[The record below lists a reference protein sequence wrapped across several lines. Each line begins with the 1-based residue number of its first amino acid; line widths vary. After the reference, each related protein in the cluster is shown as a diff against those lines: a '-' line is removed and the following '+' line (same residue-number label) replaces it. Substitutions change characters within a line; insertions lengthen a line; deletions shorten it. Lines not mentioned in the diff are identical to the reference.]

1 MGLFKSIGKGIKK
14 TFKSIGRGIKKAFKQ
29 FGKFMGKIGVLG
41 QVAMMFILPGIGG
54 ALAKGWGAIAGQT
67 AAQVATTATAT
78 AAGSAATA
86 NAIAAGA
93 TKAAAAASGA
103 SAAAASTAASSAT
116 IAAGQAAGATA
127 TQIAAAKGV
136 IGTAKATGLMSMGAV
151 GKGVGTVM
159 NFVGKVVSTPFN
171 VVNNL
176 TSGITN
182 TLSNFAQT
190 ASNKMFGTQFAG
202 GSSSFFGP
210 GDSAWA
216 KSTTQFSSR
225 MANITESS
233 GFFDKFDKVASE
245 IPTENIISE
254 VTVDGNPTGYSPDK
268 FQTPSSVTNPL
279 TDKPYNLNNSGI
291 DPNTLKVPTEKASF
305 FERPIDATKEYLS
318 SIVEEGKLKV
328 RESFTKEN
336 LINNAV
342 TKPIESVMNAPD
354 QYVNTKLAEAI
365 TPEEEFYRA
374 GTVAQQAALTTEFG
388 GMDIN
393 DQRFVTP
400 SGNFGAG
407 AINNLYQVPV
417 WKQPA
422 GGGF

>member
-1 MGLFKSIGKGIKK
+1 MSLFKSVGKGIKRTFKSIGK
-14 TFKSIGRGIKKAFKQ
+14 GIKKAFKQ

-41 QVAMMFILPGIGG
+41 QVAMMFILPAIGG

-67 AAQVATTATAT
+67 AAQATAT
-78 AAGSAATA
+78 AAGTAAGTTATA
-86 NAIAAGA
+86 NAVAAGSTKAAAAAAGA
-93 TKAAAAASGA
+93 TKAAAVK
-103 SAAAASTAASSAT
+103 ASTTAAIKAGTQVAT
-116 IAAGQAAGATA
+116 EA
-127 TQIAAAKGV
+127 
-136 IGTAKATGLMSMGAV
+136 ATGLMAKGAISQ
-151 GKGVGTVM
+151 GVGTVM

-202 GSSSFFGP
+202 GSGAFFGP

-233 GFFDKFDKVASE
+233 GFFDKFDKVATE
-245 IPTENIISE
+245 IPTKNIVSE

-268 FQTPSSVTNPL
+268 LQTAPPA
-279 TDKPYNLNNSGI
+279 TD
-291 DPNTLKVPTEKASF
+291 TLKVPTATDTLEVPTDKTGFFDNPVKATT
-305 FERPIDATKEYLS
+305 DYLS
-318 SIVEEGKLKV
+318 SLADEAQLKV
-328 RESFTKEN
+328 TNAVSKEN
-336 LINNAV
+336 IIKNVV
-342 TKPIESVMNAPD
+342 TKPINSLMGGPQ
-354 QYVNTKLAEAI
+354 QYVDTKLAEAI
-365 TPEEEFYRA
+365 SPEEEFFRS
-374 GTVAQQAALTTEFG
+374 GTVAQQAQMTTEFG

>member
-1 MGLFKSIGKGIKK
+1 MSLFKSVGKGIKRTFKSIGK
-14 TFKSIGRGIKKAFKQ
+14 GIKKAFKQ

-41 QVAMMFILPGIGG
+41 QVAMMFILPAIGG

-67 AAQVATTATAT
+67 AAQATAT
-78 AAGSAATA
+78 AAGTAAGTTATA
-86 NAIAAGA
+86 NAVAAGSTKAAAAAAGA
-93 TKAAAAASGA
+93 TKAAAVK
-103 SAAAASTAASSAT
+103 ASTTAAIKAGTQVAT
-116 IAAGQAAGATA
+116 EA
-127 TQIAAAKGV
+127 
-136 IGTAKATGLMSMGAV
+136 ATGLMAKGAISQ
-151 GKGVGTVM
+151 GVGTVM

-202 GSSSFFGP
+202 GSGAFFGP

-233 GFFDKFDKVASE
+233 GFFDKFDKVATE
-245 IPTENIISE
+245 IPTKNIVSE

-268 FQTPSSVTNPL
+268 FQNASPATNPL
-279 TDKPYNLNNSGI
+279 TDKPYNLSNRNI
-291 DPNTLKVPTEKASF
+291 DLNTLEVPTEKTGF
-305 FERPIDATKEYLS
+305 FDNPVKATTDYLS
-318 SIVEEGKLKV
+318 SLADEAQLKV
-328 RESFTKEN
+328 TDAVSKEN
-336 LINNAV
+336 IIKNVV
-342 TKPIESVMNAPD
+342 TKPINSLMGGPQ
-354 QYVNTKLAEAI
+354 QYVDTKLAEAI
-365 TPEEEFYRA
+365 SPEEEFFRS
-374 GTVAQQAALTTEFG
+374 GTVAQQAQMTTEFG